1 MPSHLNA
8 LRALYARGAQFV
20 LCRNN
25 KKPLV
30 LAWQK
35 VRPALSEVV
44 AHARAGGLVGAI
56 PGSLGCFV
64 VDVDN
69 GGSMGLAA
77 LREVLGAPIT
87 VTNTRRAGGH
97 HAWYR
102 APADTVG
109 NRLWQ
114 LSGAAG
120 DIRGTNGYV
129 VLWDAPQ
136 LADGLARGFDAAQP
150 ADPTQLPRPTSTRQ
164 GGPAAVRH
172 APVGAR
178 NETLNHE
185 VFQDAM
191 RGVVDLA
198 AYRDAGHAAG
208 LPGDEVERTLA
219 SAIQA
224 GVGAAKPSLPK
235 TRDGLKA
242 ALAGLGIA
250 YRYNLRAERPEL
262 REGAGDWVPMNDRVE
277 ADVRARIAEH
287 FTILRAAA
295 GPAGPLSFGRVAWPD
310 AFNALLYHAEVDPFV
325 AWLDALPAWDEVAR
339 VSHWLARLF
348 AADSNDPLVVWA
360 SRFLF
365 LGAVWRAYQ
374 PGTKLD
380 EMPVLI
386 GPQGIGKSTA
396 LRLALPPEHPEWF
409 SDGLHLAAAPKVR
422 AEALQGRVIVEAA
435 EMAGSTRAE
444 LESLKSFLSCTDD
457 GTVRLAYRH
466 NPETMLRR
474 CIIVGSTNA
483 DASLPNDPTGNRRFV
498 PVRLPGGDPGRV
510 ADELG
515 SQREQLWAE
524 ATALYDE
531 GVQAWLP
538 RDLHGAQA
546 TAADQHR
553 RRDELME
560 DAVQQLPRDP
570 KGLKLAVI
578 AKDVLG
584 AEHAARLDPR
594 TQQRLVAALTHAGW
608 GRVHRRDGNY
618 WVPPST
624 AGDPP

>member
-1 MPSHLNA
+1 MA
-8 LRALYARGAQFV
+8 EGAARTLRGGGACAR
-20 LCRNN
+20 
-25 KKPLV
+25 
-30 LAWQK
+30 
-35 VRPALSEVV
+35 
-44 AHARAGGLVGAI
+44 
-56 PGSLGCFV
+56 
-64 VDVDN
+64 
-69 GGSMGLAA
+69 
-77 LREVLGAPIT
+77 
-87 VTNTRRAGGH
+87 RRAGWGH
-97 HAWYR
+97 PWQPRVFRRGCGQRRVNGPCGATGGLGCADHGDEHPSRGRQSHAWYR

-109 NRLWQ
+109 NRRWQ

-191 RGVVDLA
+191 RGVVDPA

-262 REGAGDWVPMNDRVE
+262 REGAGDWGPMNDRVE

-325 AWLDALPAWDEVAR
+325 AWLDALPAWDGVAR

-374 PGTKLD
+374 PGRSWTRCPYSSARK
-380 EMPVLI
+380 ESGNPRRSVW
-386 GPQGIGKSTA
+386 PCRRST
-396 LRLALPPEHPEWF
+396 RSGLPTACTWPP
-409 SDGLHLAAAPKVR
+409 LPRCAPKP
-422 AEALQGRVIVEAA
+422 
-435 EMAGSTRAE
+435 S
-444 LESLKSFLSCTDD
+444 K
-457 GTVRLAYRH
+457 
-466 NPETMLRR
+466 
-474 CIIVGSTNA
+474 
-483 DASLPNDPTGNRRFV
+483 DA
-498 PVRLPGGDPGRV
+498 
-510 ADELG
+510 
-515 SQREQLWAE
+515 
-524 ATALYDE
+524 
-531 GVQAWLP
+531 
-538 RDLHGAQA
+538 
-546 TAADQHR
+546 
-553 RRDELME
+553 
-560 DAVQQLPRDP
+560 
-570 KGLKLAVI
+570 
-578 AKDVLG
+578 
-584 AEHAARLDPR
+584 
-594 TQQRLVAALTHAGW
+594 
-608 GRVHRRDGNY
+608 
-618 WVPPST
+618 
-624 AGDPP
+624 